1 MSKEKKS
8 FLIVGLGRF
17 GISLCEKLAELG
29 QTVIGVDGQQA
40 PVLEMSEKIDVAAQL
55 DVSDENAL
63 IKVGA
68 KEVDVAIVTIGE
80 ALENSILC
88 TSILSDLGVPLLI
101 SRASN
106 MLHAKVLKR
115 VGADKIVF
123 PEWDMGDKMAESLVY
138 PWYSSFT
145 RIDGGDFVLGKVRPL
160 PEMLGKSMADLRFS
174 QRYNVIV
181 ILLESEGKQSTPSP
195 VRPFGAND
203 RLWVLG
209 HRADMDKLVSQ
220 TTDLSDLQEIKEL
233 NLSDKL

>member
-1 MSKEKKS
+1 MPESKKT

-101 SRASN
+101 SRAS
-106 MLHAKVLKR
+106 
-115 VGADKIVF
+115 I
-123 PEWDMGDKMAESLVY
+123 
-138 PWYSSFT
+138 
-145 RIDGGDFVLGKVRPL
+145 
-160 PEMLGKSMADLRFS
+160 
-174 QRYNVIV
+174 
-181 ILLESEGKQSTPSP
+181 
-195 VRPFGAND
+195 
-203 RLWVLG
+203 
-209 HRADMDKLVSQ
+209 
-220 TTDLSDLQEIKEL
+220 
-233 NLSDKL
+233 NLSSKK